1 MIPTVKDV
9 CQIHPMALNY
19 AIVEQIENLS
29 NVIEHTAEDARAF
42 FAKNHITRGM
52 DLLLR
57 QGLKRLAGRS
67 DQAVFELKQAMGV
80 VKPTP

>member
-42 FAKNHITRGM
+42 FAKKPHYPRDGSVAASGAQT
-52 DLLLR
+52 
-57 QGLKRLAGRS
+57 AGRS
-67 DQAVFELKQAMGV
+67 LRPSGV
-80 VKPTP
+80 